1 MVSNGLLYPMTA
13 DIVDTSRNPGRSVLR
28 TGYIESV
35 GATMWLGSAFWQALN
50 RPPPDWT
57 SIPALQVERHDELVR
72 IQASSQPF
80 TTSGG
85 EEGEMQAALRRLI
98 FGV

>member
-1 MVSNGLLYPMTA
+1 MNA

-35 GATMWLGSAFWQALN
+35 GSTMWLGSAFWQALN
-50 RPPPDWT
+50 RAQPDW
-57 SIPALQVERHDELVR
+57 SAIPGLHVEPVADTVAIRAFSE
-72 IQASSQPF
+72 PF
-80 TTSGG
+80 TSS
-85 EEGEMQAALRRLI
+85 EGEQGEIQVAMRRAI